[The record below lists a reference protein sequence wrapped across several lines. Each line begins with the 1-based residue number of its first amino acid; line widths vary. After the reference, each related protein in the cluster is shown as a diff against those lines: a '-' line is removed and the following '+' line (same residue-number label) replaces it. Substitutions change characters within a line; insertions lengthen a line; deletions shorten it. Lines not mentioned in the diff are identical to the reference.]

1 MSRTGSQSH
10 LSRAYHNVR
19 QDHGSWV
26 WRGLPRG
33 RLGCPGH
40 PLCNCE
46 SRIPDCQYLRQL
58 NEKAKSLL
66 GISQG
71 CPDPPFG
78 FQTALTAFPRY
89 PSRPAGPSVS
99 EASDGSLLTYY
110 LVPQAC
116 LDGGLL
122 LVGELGGRGH
132 GAGESRPCNHAR
144 S

>member
-1 MSRTGSQSH
+1 M
-10 LSRAYHNVR
+10 
-19 QDHGSWV
+19 D
-26 WRGLPRG
+26 RGCGEDCREADWDAQATLYAIANR
-33 RLGCPGH
+33 
-40 PLCNCE
+40 E
-46 SRIPDCQYLRQL
+46 FRIA
-58 NEKAKSLL
+58 NT
-66 GISQG
+66 

-89 PSRPAGPSVS
+89 PSHPAGPSVS

-116 LDGGLL
+116 LDGGLM